1 MTIEDTKPD
10 WVGTPRKHS
19 YEEGGIT
26 HTGISIDFSLP
37 NDDTRYKLVLQI
49 EGETWC
55 YEIKQYG
62 HAPGAQKPFLKDT
75 AYRYENKTVP
85 LIDAILSDPYV
96 QHFL

>member
-1 MTIEDTKPD
+1 MNIEDTKPD

-19 YEEGGIT
+19 YTEDGNL
-26 HTGISIDFSLP
+26 HTAISIDFSLSG
-37 NDDTRYKLVLQI
+37 DDSRYKLVMHI
-49 EGETWC
+49 EGENKR

-62 HAPGAQKPFLKDT
+62 TALGAQKPFLKDT
-75 AYRYENKTVP
+75 DYRYENKTTL